1 MARLYDFSKV
11 SVSIHSFTVNPVQ
24 IAIAGLIKIE
34 LSRENIVLHACDS
47 LIIIL
52 IFHVIDLLFKYRF
65 SPLSL
70 SVNGLI
76 PYPLLL

>member
-1 MARLYDFSKV
+1 MPMHFAVKVQSIVQSDYDFSKV
-11 SVSIHSFTVNPVQ
+11 SVSIHSFTVNSVQ

-52 IFHVIDLLFKYRF
+52 IFHGIDFLLKYCTR
-65 SPLSL
+65 
-70 SVNGLI
+70 
-76 PYPLLL
+76 